1 MPGFSPEKFPDTQT
15 QIPQT
20 PAEQS
25 PVVPDVLRDVNLPA
39 PESIGVPDR
48 VKDQHP
54 DLIHDAQAL
63 NAEIPQP
70 AKGKSIPALPAQA
83 VQKTAQREELEEIL
97 ADRVAEVYQMLSPK
111 EQEQFRKAGEE
122 AVTKIEILMMQ
133 FKATARAVVQIIRQW
148 LRTIPR
154 VNAFF
159 LEQESKIKTD
169 RVLKMQQRLKA
180 QHHKTHL

>member
-20 PAEQS
+20 PAERS
-25 PVVPDVLRDVNLPA
+25 PVVPDVRRDIQLPEQ
-39 PESIGVPDR
+39 ESVS
-48 VKDQHP
+48 VVEQKKDQHP
-54 DLIHDAQAL
+54 DLVHEAQPIAG
-63 NAEIPQP
+63 EIPSP
-70 AKGKSIPALPAQA
+70 KGKKQQAIPAQA
-83 VQKTAQREELEEIL
+83 TQKTPEREELEEIL
-97 ADRVAEVYQMLSPK
+97 ADNVMEVYQMLSPK

-122 AVTKIEILMMQ
+122 AVTKIEVLVTQ
-133 FKATARAVVQIIRQW
+133 FKATARAVLQIIRQW

-154 VNAFF
+154 INTLF